1 MFIILCMELVKLD
14 IDQRVYLKMD
24 IDRALMHRI
33 MTIFLFCLYKLCCYE
48 DGRHYRLDE
57 NVTPDLLELFH
68 TQMYRLV

>member
-33 MTIFLFCLYKLCCYE
+33 MTIFLFCL
-48 DGRHYRLDE
+48 
-57 NVTPDLLELFH
+57 
-68 TQMYRLV
+68 